1 MEYGIEIKLLE
12 NQIHVLIAESPS
24 FLSKLIETLYKE
36 KQDGDGKILLSE
48 NDKILSFSK
57 MSEIIVNPFTI
68 DPNERRIMQKLYQ
81 ELCAETLDQ
90 LVIETGE
97 IHAKLISYL
106 EEISLK
112 VPYHVTFDLEENI
125 PNLLKAYNVRLET
138 ESSNLLERIVEYLK
152 LLHQL
157 CRIEVVFFVNLKTYL
172 RDEDL
177 EQLYQFAFYEKNI
190 NYIIRKCTKNE
201 TELRKNMYYRSGLLY
216 NQFGINLQHQSRC

>member
-1 MEYGIEIKLLE
+1 MKLTYMEYGIEIELSE
-12 NQIHVLIAESPS
+12 NQIYVLIAESPS
-24 FLSKLIETLYKE
+24 FFSKLIETLYKE

-138 ESSNLLERIVEYLK
+138 ESNNLLERIVEYLK

-157 CRIEVVFFVNLKTYL
+157 CRIEVVFFINLKTYL
-172 RDEDL
+172 QDEEL
-177 EQLYQFAFYEKNI
+177 EQLYQFAFYEKISMVLLENVQKTKL
-190 NYIIRKCTKNE
+190 NCEKTCIIDQDYCI
-201 TELRKNMYYRSGLLY
+201 
-216 NQFGINLQHQSRC
+216 INLE

>member
-1 MEYGIEIKLLE
+1 MEYGIEIELSE
-12 NQIHVLIAESPS
+12 NQIYVLIAESPS
-24 FLSKLIETLYKE
+24 FFSKLIETLYKE
-36 KQDGDGKILLSE
+36 KRDGDGKILLSE

-138 ESSNLLERIVEYLK
+138 ESNNLLERIVEY
-152 LLHQL
+152 
-157 CRIEVVFFVNLKTYL
+157 
-172 RDEDL
+172 
-177 EQLYQFAFYEKNI
+177 
-190 NYIIRKCTKNE
+190 
-201 TELRKNMYYRSGLLY
+201 
-216 NQFGINLQHQSRC
+216 